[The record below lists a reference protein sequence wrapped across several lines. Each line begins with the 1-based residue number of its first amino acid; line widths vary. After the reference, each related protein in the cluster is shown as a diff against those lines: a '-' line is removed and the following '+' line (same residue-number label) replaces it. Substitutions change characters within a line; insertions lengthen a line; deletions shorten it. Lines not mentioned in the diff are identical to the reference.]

1 MKRYN
6 ITIASGFNNQR
17 RIKITSADNGEW
29 VRYED
34 VADALEQAKNL
45 LETDTAVV
53 IQPGIWYAKLD
64 RIAQLEIAL
73 TRCVGEIEESLE
85 FEGVLASFREAARI
99 GLKIL
104 KSSGDDEP
112 KQIPESYGGTN
123 G

>member
-6 ITIASGFNNQR
+6 ITMESRFNNQR

-34 VADALEQAKNL
+34 VAEELEQYRSDLAERDKV
-45 LETDTAVV
+45 AR
-53 IQPGIWYAKLD
+53 D
-64 RIAQLEIAL
+64 RLKRIEQLEIAL
-73 TRCVGEIEESLE
+73 TRCVGEIEENLE

-99 GLKIL
+99 GRKML
-104 KSSGDDEP
+104 KSSGDSEP
-112 KQIPESYGGTN
+112 EQISESYGGTN